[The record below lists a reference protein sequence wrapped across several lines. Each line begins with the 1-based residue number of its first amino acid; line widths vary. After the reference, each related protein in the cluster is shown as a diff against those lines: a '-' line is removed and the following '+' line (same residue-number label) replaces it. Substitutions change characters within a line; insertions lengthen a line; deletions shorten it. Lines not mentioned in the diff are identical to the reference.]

1 VGDTQDFQDPGNILA
16 ERAVLGTDMRHHFV
30 GSGVYNLPFGRG
42 SHFGS
47 DWNRWLDGAFGGWSI
62 SPIVTFSSG
71 TPLNLT
77 ESGNPSNSGGTADRP
92 NLVGKPFQSGAVAGN
107 AGCTPPSGSTHS
119 AAQWF
124 NPCSVLVQPSGT
136 YGNAPRNLIVSPGE
150 VNLDAAVH
158 KTFVIH
164 EQVRAQLRLES
175 FNVTNTPHLGSP
187 NLDVQSPTT
196 LGTINTVNGNPRQNQ
211 IALKILF

>member
-1 VGDTQDFQDPGNILA
+1 
-16 ERAVLGTDMRHHFV
+16 MRQHVV

-42 SHFGS
+42 SEFGNS
-47 DWNRWLDGAFGGWSI
+47 WNRGLDADFGGWTI

-77 ESGNPSNSGGTADRP
+77 ESKNPSNSGGAADRP
-92 NLVGKPFQSGAVAGN
+92 NLVGNLYHSGTIAGN
-107 AGCTPPSGSTHS
+107 ASCTAPAGTAHS

-124 NPCSVLVQPSGT
+124 NPCAVAVQASGT
-136 YGNAPRNLIVSPGE
+136 YGNAPRNLIVSPGV
-150 VNLDAAVH
+150 VNVDAAVH
-158 KTFVIH
+158 KTFPINERLRV
-164 EQVRAQLRLES
+164 QLRLES

-187 NLDVQSPTT
+187 ALNVQSPTT
-196 LGTINTVNGNPRQNQ
+196 LGTIKSVNGNPRQNQ